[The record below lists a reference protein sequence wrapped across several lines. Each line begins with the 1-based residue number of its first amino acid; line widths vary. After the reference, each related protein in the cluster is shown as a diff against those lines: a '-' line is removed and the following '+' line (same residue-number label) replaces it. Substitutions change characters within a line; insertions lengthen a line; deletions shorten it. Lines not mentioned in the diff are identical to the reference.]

1 MGPNGPVN
9 LYLCRRKIIGD
20 LEISVLEKIF
30 FKLVRRKVPYLRQV
44 KSNVKQVYKFTNKGY
59 FMVGD
64 ILNESGEI
72 LTIDELVEKELYIN
86 FLDYFRI
93 KKKINSYIN
102 MTGKNSANARPTN
115 S

>member
-1 MGPNGPVN
+1 
-9 LYLCRRKIIGD
+9 
-20 LEISVLEKIF
+20 
-30 FKLVRRKVPYLRQV
+30 
-44 KSNVKQVYKFTNKGY
+44 
-59 FMVGD
+59 MVGD